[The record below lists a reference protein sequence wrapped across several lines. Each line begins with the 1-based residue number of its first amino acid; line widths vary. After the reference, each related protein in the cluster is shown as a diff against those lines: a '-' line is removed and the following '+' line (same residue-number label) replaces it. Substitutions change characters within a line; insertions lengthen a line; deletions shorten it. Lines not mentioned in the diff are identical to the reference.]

1 MKKFKIRH
9 YTVACNAGACN
20 AGGEGTP
27 LRFAMVSDLHRAQY
41 GEGQCDLMNAIAQEQ
56 PAAILMCGDI
66 FHYKPTEG
74 SRAFLRAAAAR
85 YPCYYVTGNH
95 ETRSRKAD
103 ELKAFIRSLGIHVME
118 GNCEVFESV
127 GRRVNLCGI
136 EEPYV
141 IGREAMRRQ
150 LADASEASRNG
161 NFTIL
166 LAHRPE
172 LIGEYLPYDFDLI
185 LAGHAHGGQWRI
197 PGILDGF
204 FASGQGF
211 FPKYTGGRYDFG
223 DKTMILGRGLTQ
235 YTHFVPRIFNPPEL
249 VILDLV

>member
-118 GNCEVFESV
+118 GNCEVFESG

-211 FPKYTGGRYDFG
+211 FPKYIGGRYDFG